1 MKRSLLLLSL
11 LFGTLISSTAF
22 ADTFYLGP
30 NDGSGGNFG
39 FVGKMN
45 GHQLFLSGG
54 TPYYFF
60 GLGGYEPG
68 STFGGYATLFLYST
82 VAWIDGMP
90 LEFSFP
96 DTDSYIF
103 ISSFTLPTNGK
114 EFTKFVGI
122 DFSALGINYDTG
134 QTIGVGGGARG
145 KISFY
150 YSPDS
155 GLYYP
160 GAFVQA
166 PEPSTMEFI
175 GIGIIGIL
183 GSARK
188 RLKRT

>member
-11 LFGTLISSTAF
+11 LFVTLISSTAF
-22 ADTFYLGP
+22 ADHIYLGP
-30 NDGSGGNFG
+30 NDGSGGNFA
-39 FVGKMN
+39 FVGQMN

-54 TPYYFF
+54 TLYPFF
-60 GLGGYEPG
+60 DIDGYAPG
-68 STFGGYATLFLYST
+68 STFGGEDTLFLYPT
-82 VAWIDGMP
+82 FMWIDGMP
-90 LEFSFP
+90 LEFGFP
-96 DTDSYIF
+96 PGDSSIF
-103 ISSFTLPTNGK
+103 ISSFTLPAVGK
-114 EFTKFVGI
+114 SFTEFVAIGFSAVGI
-122 DFSALGINYDTG
+122 SFDTG

-145 KISFY
+145 NISFY

-166 PEPSTMEFI
+166 PEPSTLEFI

-183 GSARK
+183 GSART